1 MLQIGGIDLDSP
13 ALLAPMAGVTDLP
26 LRSLCR
32 AYGAG
37 LTTSEMITSQTKLW
51 NSRKSK
57 QRLTVI
63 KQDYPVSMQIAG
75 SEAEQLAQAARKC
88 VELGAEIIDINMGC
102 PAKKVCRK
110 AAGSALLADLSLV
123 EQLLKAVVEAVDVPV
138 TLKTRTGISPEQRN
152 GIDAAKIAEQCGISA
167 IAIHGRTRACRF
179 NGEAEY
185 DSIAKVVASVS
196 IPVLANGD
204 IKSAEEAKQVMDYT
218 GAQGILI
225 GRAALGRPWLFQEVN
240 NLLNSGIK
248 GEVVSI
254 SEKRNVVLKHIE
266 ALHNF
271 YGEYQ
276 GPRIARKHFAWYCE
290 NLGDNTARKEFNL
303 IEKPDEQI
311 HFINH
316 FFIKQKNY
324 EDQAA

>member
-1 MLQIGGIDLDSP
+1 
-13 ALLAPMAGVTDLP
+13 
-26 LRSLCR
+26 
-32 AYGAG
+32 
-37 LTTSEMITSQTKLW
+37 
-51 NSRKSK
+51 
-57 QRLTVI
+57 
-63 KQDYPVSMQIAG
+63 
-75 SEAEQLAQAARKC
+75 
-88 VELGAEIIDINMGC
+88 MGC